1 MNIDSKLE
9 AEKIAEELILGTVD
23 QACEDYK
30 NILGNYHFLT
40 SSHIEKSF
48 LKDLG
53 IHIAK
58 HARKQPENFLLF
70 CKKVWIG
77 AIKDG
82 RTPVGLIL
90 ANLETLNPDRIIPEI
105 IEMCRN
111 TAGREDVDILVT
123 GFEPVFLREPNKYFT
138 VLEHYITDDNIWV
151 KRLIIVTSGH
161 VMYRYKTYEITS
173 RCLELLR
180 PEISNECIHIRK
192 ATSWIIG
199 SYGIRADQKAVA
211 SFMQSFAG
219 SDNSVVVGNFSE
231 AFRRSKIILQK
242 DVSKILIPVFEQWSQ
257 SSNSN
262 ISKSACSALRLLK
275 K

>member
-9 AEKIAEELILGTVD
+9 AEKIARELVSGTVD

-30 NILGNYHFLT
+30 NILGNYHYLT
-40 SSHIEKSF
+40 SSRIEKSF

-53 IHIAK
+53 THIAK
-58 HARKQPENFLLF
+58 HARKKPDNFLLF
-70 CKKVWIG
+70 CKKVWIS

-82 RTPVGLIL
+82 RAPVGLIL
-90 ANLETLNPDRIIPEI
+90 ANLEIFDPKRIIPEI

-111 TAGREDVDILVT
+111 TASREDVDILAA
-123 GFEPVFLREPNKYFT
+123 GFEPVFLRKPNKYFT
-138 VLEHYITDDNIWV
+138 LLEYYIKDENIWV
-151 KRLIIVTSGH
+151 KRLVIVTTGH
-161 VMYRYKTYEITS
+161 IMYRYKTADITS

-199 SYGIRADQKAVA
+199 SFGIRADQKAVA
-211 SFMQSFAG
+211 SFIQSFAG
-219 SDNSVVVGNFSE
+219 CDNPVVVGNFSE
-231 AFRRSKIILQK
+231 AFRRSKAALQK
-242 DVSKILIPVFEQWSQ
+242 DVSNLLIPVFEQWST
-257 SSNSN
+257 SSNAN
-262 ISKSACSALRLLK
+262 ISKSASSALRFLK